1 MSVIIYSRDDCPWC
15 DRAKDLLYTKGEE
28 YQEIKIGRE
37 ITREEFK
44 EQFPSVK
51 TVPYIIIDGN
61 PIGGY
66 ENLLSHYKLS

>member
-15 DRAKDLLYTKGEE
+15 DRARDLLYSKGVE
-28 YQEIKIGRE
+28 YEEIKIGRE

-44 EQFPSVK
+44 ERFPSVK

-61 PIGGY
+61 VIGGY
-66 ENLLSHYKLS
+66 EDLLSHYKLL